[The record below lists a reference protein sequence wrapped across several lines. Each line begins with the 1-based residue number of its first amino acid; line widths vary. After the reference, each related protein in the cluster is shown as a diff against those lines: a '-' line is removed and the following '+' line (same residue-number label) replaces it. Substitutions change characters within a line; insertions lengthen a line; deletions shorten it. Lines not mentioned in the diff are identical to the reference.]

1 MQTMD
6 NNRNRTNTDKEILV
20 VSFGSTYQETTEK
33 TIGAIEKY
41 ISRIRPDY
49 SVCRCF
55 TSSRIIAVLRKR
67 EGICIDDPAEAL
79 QRAAA
84 AGVREI
90 IIQPTHIMEGA
101 EYHKLLNEAETF
113 KPCFEKMAIGK
124 PLLTSEEDFRF
135 MARTV
140 LAHLP
145 DPGEKTAVVLMG
157 HGSDAP
163 SNAVYRKMENY
174 LRQEGA
180 LHHYFATVE
189 GEPLIEDIL
198 PLLREKRYEKII
210 LSPFMVVA
218 GRHAVKDLA
227 GDTENSWKGI
237 LLKEGFRIETVLHG
251 IGEWSEVQELF
262 ADHAAA
268 AIKEGQAGK
277 TEKGERI

>member
-1 MQTMD
+1 MS
-6 NNRNRTNTDKEILV
+6 NRSNRTNTDKEILV

-41 ISRIRPDY
+41 IGRIRPDY

-79 QRAAA
+79 QKAAA
-84 AGVREI
+84 EGIRDI

-101 EYHKLLNEAETF
+101 EYHKLLNEAE
-113 KPCFEKMAIGK
+113 KYRHCFENMAIGR
-124 PLLTSEEDFRF
+124 PLLTSEEDFTV
-135 MARTV
+135 MARAV

-145 DPGEKTAVVLMG
+145 DPGEKTAVLLMG

-163 SNAVYRKMENY
+163 SNAVYRKMENH
-174 LRQEGA
+174 LRQEEA

-189 GEPLIEDIL
+189 GEPVIEDIL
-198 PLLREKRYEKII
+198 PFLKEKQYEKII

-227 GDTENSWKGI
+227 GDTEDSWKGI
-237 LLKEGFRIETVLHG
+237 LLKEGFRVETVLHG
-251 IGEWSEVQELF
+251 IGEWREVQELF

-268 AIKEGQAGK
+268 AMKERQEDN
-277 TEKGERI
+277 TEKGDMK